1 VNRIDMS
8 AAPFDR
14 LAQRYDA
21 LWTKSL
27 VGRCQRQ
34 AVWGWLDSSI
44 EPGTEILDLG
54 CGTGEDAL
62 HFEKLGARVVAID
75 ASAQMVRF
83 ARTRGVNALQLQLES
98 LDSLSGNFDGATSNF
113 GALNC
118 LRNLEPVARS
128 LARLIRPGGFLAICV
143 IGRCCAW
150 EVSHFIRRGQFR
162 TAFRRFRR
170 DGAPSSLGIRITYPS
185 IRDLAEA
192 FRPAFQL
199 MRWTG
204 IGLCIPP
211 SYISGLSRKQVTR
224 LARIDRRLAD
234 WPVLR
239 ALADHRLLLFERR

>member
-1 VNRIDMS
+1 MS

-14 LAQRYDA
+14 LAERYDA

-34 AVWGWLDSSI
+34 AVWSWLDFLI
-44 EPGTEILDLG
+44 ERGAEILDLG

-62 HFEKLGARVVAID
+62 HFEKLGARVFAID

-83 ARTRGVNALQLQLES
+83 ARASGADARQLPLES
-98 LDSLSGNFDGATSNF
+98 LESLSGNFDGATSNF
-113 GALNC
+113 GVLNC

-143 IGRCCAW
+143 MGRCCAW
-150 EVSHFIRRGQFR
+150 EVSHFICRGQFR

-170 DGAPSSLGIRITYPS
+170 DGAPSSLGIRVTYPS
-185 IRDLAEA
+185 IRNLAEA

-211 SYISGLSRKQVTR
+211 SYVGGLSRKQVTR
-224 LARIDRRLAD
+224 LARIDRRLAH

-239 ALADHRLLLFERR
+239 ALADHRLLLFKRL